1 MAVDPSVLSIRLG
14 KRSATAILCIGLIQV
29 AHPAL
34 AKCKPGYVE
43 RHAGHSDQ
51 VCVSPESRER
61 AQKENARAV
70 MLWGAGSYGPRTC
83 AMGFVWREAFVG
95 DLVCVRE
102 DIRTLVEQ
110 ENQLAKSRAGQ

>member
-1 MAVDPSVLSIRLG
+1 MAVHASVLSIAIG
-14 KRSATAILCIGLIQV
+14 KRCAAAMLCIGLLPV

-43 RHAGHSDQ
+43 RNAGHSDQ
-51 VCVSPESRER
+51 VCVSPQSRER
-61 AQKENARAV
+61 AQQENARTV

-110 ENQLAKSRAGQ
+110 ENQLAVSRAEP

>member
-1 MAVDPSVLSIRLG
+1 MAVDPSVLSISLG
-14 KRSATAILCIGLIQV
+14 KRSATVILCVGLIQV

-51 VCVSPESRER
+51 VCVSPESRKR
-61 AQKENARAV
+61 AQKENARTV

-83 AMGFVWREAFVG
+83 AMGVVWREAFEG

-110 ENQLAKSRAGQ
+110 ENQLAASRAEP

>member
-14 KRSATAILCIGLIQV
+14 KRSATAILCICLIQV

-43 RHAGHSDQ
+43 RNAGHSDQ
-51 VCVSPESRER
+51 VCVSAQSRER
-61 AQKENARAV
+61 AQQENARTV

-95 DLVCVRE
+95 DLVCVRD
-102 DIRTLVEQ
+102 DIRTLVKQ
-110 ENQLAKSRAGQ
+110 ENQLAASRAEP